1 MDRYERRRS
10 AVKPQVHLILREG
23 EFDDIPLRAKRDGPW
38 ALEGAGLVVCLKPE
52 YRLLIAKYGYVRVV
66 GPRSSE
72 FQPEM

>member
-23 EFDDIPLRAKRDGPW
+23 EFDHIPLRAKRDGPW
-38 ALEGAGLVVCLKPE
+38 SVEGAGLVVRLRPE

-66 GPRSSE
+66 GPHSSE
-72 FQPEM
+72 FQPEI